1 MENKK
6 YEAFFKDEGYAIQ
19 GAVFEVYR
27 TLGCGFL
34 EAVYQESLELEMAA
48 RHIPFVAQQELQL
61 EYKGKTLR
69 QTYKPDFIC
78 YGSIIVELK
87 TCSCLASE
95 HVAQVLN
102 YMKATNL
109 ERGMLVN
116 FGHCPLV
123 EIRRLRR

>member
-1 MENKK
+1 M
-6 YEAFFKDEGYAIQ
+6 GS
-19 GAVFEVYR
+19 
-27 TLGCGFL
+27 GFL

-48 RHIPFVAQQELQL
+48 RHIPFVAQQELL
-61 EYKGKTLR
+61 LDYKGKTLR

-87 TCSCLASE
+87 TCSNLASD

-102 YMKATNL
+102 YMKATDL
-109 ERGMLVN
+109 PLGMLVN
-116 FGHCPLV
+116 FGHYPKV